1 MRKSFSCRDWLRLL
15 GLPWPPKV
23 SALSTGPG
31 TGSEKVPPEWH
42 SDFPLGFGHQ
52 SLTRLLPRFREVAL
66 RLRPSLVGAG
76 FHPAESIPDAMA
88 RDRLEHR
95 VDQVPPLARRRL
107 PQRLLERRHRL
118 QCPLEAQVPWLL
130 VMGLGRLG
138 HHASDQVVSE

>member
-1 MRKSFSCRDWLRLL
+1 MGGAEQVGVPSCQAGRETGEASGQEVGKCPTSMPPVVIADGLESQGAGRVYRSF
-15 GLPWPPKV
+15 
-23 SALSTGPG
+23 T
-31 TGSEKVPPEWH
+31 

-95 VDQVPPLARRRL
+95 V
-107 PQRLLERRHRL
+107 
-118 QCPLEAQVPWLL
+118 
-130 VMGLGRLG
+130 
-138 HHASDQVVSE
+138 